1 MTPKYAVCHA
11 RHQTSDESKLN
22 GKVNL
27 RWPRAYIPRK
37 ILMEDNGTA
46 SGTQKFQMSETFCA
60 SVNRN
65 PGLSAPGRR

>member
-11 RHQTSDESKLN
+11 GHQTSDKCKLN

-27 RWPRAYIPRK
+27 RWALISRAK
-37 ILMEDNGTA
+37 FLMEDNGTT

-60 SVNRN
+60 SVN
-65 PGLSAPGRR
+65 